1 MQEETVMLLT
11 LSQMQAIVRGAVCV
25 TEEDGYFF
33 LRRFTE
39 RQANAYRE
47 LGEEGLY
54 RRTLSTAGIR
64 LALRTNSKSLS
75 FSYKRIAATSR
86 QTAYFDVY
94 EDGLMTAHF
103 GFDTP
108 QPELGRIDVALSSG
122 EHEVEVYFPWEACF
136 AVKDVT
142 LEGGATVKGVN
153 RKKRLLA
160 FGDSI
165 TQGVYSHHPSLCYAC
180 RLADL
185 LNADLCNKG
194 IGGDMVR
201 PELLCEAEPD
211 GAPDLITV
219 AYGTNDWGCRTRE
232 EFLELYTLFIRR
244 VTALYP
250 GVPVFAITPVWRA
263 DWNKTGV
270 KMAIPASEVEGLIR
284 EACRGVDGVR
294 VISGWKM
301 IPAYADFYYDGVH
314 PNDLGFGAY
323 AANLYREISRL
334 L

>member
-1 MQEETVMLLT
+1 MILT
-11 LSQMQAIVRGAVCV
+11 LEQMREIARGAARV
-25 TEEDGYFF
+25 EMEDGWFC

-39 RQANAYRE
+39 RQANAYLD

-54 RRTLSTAGIR
+54 RRTFSTAGVR
-64 LALRTNSKSLS
+64 LALHTDSQRLS
-75 FSYKRIAATSR
+75 FSYRRTAATSR

-103 GFDTP
+103 GFDTA
-108 QPELGRIDVALSSG
+108 QPERGRIEIALTSG
-122 EHEVEVYFPWEACF
+122 EHDVEVYFPWEACF
-136 AVKDVT
+136 ALQDVT
-142 LEGGATVKGVN
+142 LDDGAAVRGIR

-165 TQGVYSHHPSLCYAC
+165 TQGVYSRHPSLSYAC

-185 LNADLCNKG
+185 LEADLCNKG

-201 PELLCEAEPD
+201 PELLCEPEPD

-219 AYGTNDWGCRTRE
+219 AYGTNDWGCRTQE
-232 EFLELYTLFIRR
+232 EFSELYSLFIKR

-250 GVPVFAITPVWRA
+250 GVPVFAITPVWRT
-263 DWNKTGV
+263 DWSKKGV
-270 KMAIPASEVEGLIR
+270 KMAIPASEVENLIR
-284 EACRGVDGVR
+284 KACQGADGVR

-301 IPAYADFYYDGVH
+301 IPACADFYYDGVH
-314 PNDLGFGAY
+314 PNDLGFGTY
-323 AANLYREISRL
+323 AANLYSEICRL

>member
-1 MQEETVMLLT
+1 MILT
-11 LSQMQAIVRGAVCV
+11 LEQMREITQGAARVV
-25 TEEDGYFF
+25 VEDGWFC

-39 RQANAYRE
+39 RQANAYRD

-54 RRTLSTAGIR
+54 RRTFSTAGIR
-64 LALRTNSKSLS
+64 LALRTSSQKLS
-75 FSYKRIAATSR
+75 FSYKRTAATSR

-94 EDGLMTAHF
+94 EDGLMTSHF
-103 GFDTP
+103 GFETL
-108 QPELGRIDVALSSG
+108 QPELGRIDIALSSG

-136 AVKDVT
+136 ALQNVT
-142 LEGGATVKGVN
+142 VDDGATVKGIR

-165 TQGVYSHHPSLCYAC
+165 TQGVYSRHPSQSYAC

-185 LNADLCNKG
+185 LGADLCNKG

-201 PELLCEAEPD
+201 PELLCEPEPD

-219 AYGTNDWGCRTRE
+219 AYGTNDWGCRTQE
-232 EFLELYTLFIRR
+232 DFLELYTRFIKR

-270 KMAIPASEVEGLIR
+270 KMGIPASEVESLIR
-284 EACRGVDGVR
+284 EACRGADGVR
-294 VISGWKM
+294 VINGWKM
-301 IPAYADFYYDGVH
+301 IPACNDFYYDGVH